1 MTDDD
6 DIETTI
12 ILLVVGVAMGQFA
25 EWAHKSRRATQAARS
40 ELGRLRRVADLVSQ
54 DANRNEIKLAG
65 QTEITALLG
74 LQECRFE
81 EPPFDVVLPRLER
94 SGVLEHAAAHHPVV
108 RRFVRGGFEL
118 PAEGVEL
125 PVYNRGH
132 QVGRYVLKPSSGVGV
147 SLEQRVVALGLADQ
161 VGAALA
167 EWAIRPG
174 SPLAPGWT
182 VISAR

>member
-25 EWAHKSRRATQAARS
+25 EWAHKNRRATQEARS

-54 DANRNEIKLAG
+54 RANRDQIKLAG

-125 PVYNRGH
+125 PVYNRVH
-132 QVGRYVLKPSSGVGV
+132 QVGRSC
-147 SLEQRVVALGLADQ
+147 
-161 VGAALA
+161 
-167 EWAIRPG
+167 
-174 SPLAPGWT
+174 
-182 VISAR
+182 

>member
-1 MTDDD
+1 
-6 DIETTI
+6 
-12 ILLVVGVAMGQFA
+12 
-25 EWAHKSRRATQAARS
+25 
-40 ELGRLRRVADLVSQ
+40 
-54 DANRNEIKLAG
+54 
-65 QTEITALLG
+65 
-74 LQECRFE
+74 
-81 EPPFDVVLPRLER
+81 
-94 SGVLEHAAAHHPVV
+94 VLEHAAAHHPVV